1 MTGITLDDLR
11 DAIKNN
17 HEIEFYLNDKPY
29 TLQPEIRG
37 DACYPV
43 IWSTND
49 TPTCIAETPTSISEG
64 IQDRD
69 ISALLETKCFDG
81 KSFTEVSPDI
91 SISVIY

>member
-37 DACYPV
+37 DACYLV
-43 IWSTND
+43 I
-49 TPTCIAETPTSISEG
+49 IH
-64 IQDRD
+64 
-69 ISALLETKCFDG
+69 
-81 KSFTEVSPDI
+81 
-91 SISVIY
+91 